1 MKRPKSNVKVV
12 IRTWFIQQFS
22 RLSQD
27 LLSLTT
33 QANKSLR
40 NVSRRQI
47 YFLIGLF
54 ILLVGLALSMCV
66 LIPPEQP
73 LFPNTL
79 NRGTIVAYNGKEPIE
94 DIEYTVELLPV
105 PESEDV
111 LVVIYTNRERS
122 ASTRYEVMWPGKVR
136 LHPLGTVE
144 AVSGVDSEF
153 LGVKI
158 DWQGINKTRLVVE
171 GRDSEYYQRCDKF
184 IFYWVNGKE
193 KIGFTDRRLRL
204 TMVPISGTLSFQ
216 VSFVGSQQLLQES
229 PASSR
234 IKPSAEFGGISY
246 IYEGQE
252 SVILVY
258 TELGLRN
265 LLQYIVLLSGILIG
279 LATNLISQQIVEYVE
294 EWRERRHK

>member
-1 MKRPKSNVKVV
+1 M
-12 IRTWFIQQFS
+12 
-22 RLSQD
+22 
-27 LLSLTT
+27 
-33 QANKSLR
+33 
-40 NVSRRQI
+40 
-47 YFLIGLF
+47 LF
-54 ILLVGLALSMCV
+54 VGLALSRYV

-94 DIEYTVELLPV
+94 DIEYIVELLPV

-111 LVVIYTNRERS
+111 LVVIYTNQERS
-122 ASTRYEVMWPGKVR
+122 ASTRYEVAWPGKVR
-136 LHPLGTVE
+136 LYPLGMVD
-144 AVSGVDSEF
+144 AVSSVDSEF
-153 LGVKI
+153 LGVEI
-158 DWQGINKTRLVVE
+158 DWQGVNETRLVVE
-171 GRDSEYYQRCDKF
+171 GRDNKYYQRHDKF
-184 IFYWVNGKE
+184 IFYWMNGKE
-193 KIGFTDRRLRL
+193 KISFADRRLRL
-204 TMVPISGTLSFQ
+204 TMVPIGGILSFQ

-252 SVILVY
+252 SIILVY
-258 TELGLRN
+258 TERELRN

-294 EWRERRHK
+294 EWSKRRQK